1 VQIPARLIG
10 EASTVMTRSQDA
22 VTLVGVGAIYWL
34 AVYPQVG
41 CELTEWRSH
50 AQAIPDPVLRAQALH
65 KLSAERLNPEAA
77 AFFAVLAPRKERR
90 LVVRLIVAYQLL
102 YDYLDAVNELPGC
115 TDLRNGLQLH
125 EALVDAVSPDRS
137 LSDYYLHNPNRRDG
151 DYVVALTTVC
161 RRIVRSLPSMVRLA
175 PVLERA
181 ARRCGEAQSRNHA
194 ITTEGE
200 HGLIAW
206 SLEQSPGGNGKY
218 LWWELA
224 AGGISCLAIHALF
237 ALAAQPQGTSQ
248 DAALVDE
255 AYFPPICA
263 ISALLDSLADHHSD
277 AGTTNHSFI
286 VRYRDSLH
294 AAERFASIAEDA
306 AVRIG
311 RLGHRRRHLAI
322 LRGVVAFYLSSPS
335 VREEFP
341 APVAENLMLSGGPL
355 THTMRAVMRLRRHAH
370 GRSEWSKP

>member
-1 VQIPARLIG
+1 
-10 EASTVMTRSQDA
+10 MTRSQDA
-22 VTLVGVGAIYWL
+22 VTLVGVGTFYWL
-34 AVYPQVG
+34 AIYPQVG

-125 EALVDAVSPDRS
+125 EALIDAVSPDRP
-137 LSDYYLHNPNRRDG
+137 LADHYLHNPNGRDG
-151 DYVVALTTVC
+151 GYIILLAEAC
-161 RRIVRSLPSMVRLA
+161 RRVVRSLPSAVGVA
-175 PVLERA
+175 PILERA
-181 ARRCGEAQSRNHA
+181 ARRCGEAQSHNHA
-194 ITTEGE
+194 IMTEGE
-200 HGLIAW
+200 QGLIGW
-206 SLEQSPGGNGKY
+206 SLEQSSGSGY

-237 ALAAQPQGTSQ
+237 ALAAEMQGTSQ

-263 ISALLDSLADHHSD
+263 ISALLDSLADHVSD
-277 AGTTNHSFI
+277 AGTTNHSFT

-306 AVRIG
+306 SVRIG

-322 LRGVVAFYLSSPS
+322 LRGIVAFYLSSPS
-335 VREEFP
+335 VREGFS